1 MIALPTAD
9 RPGVLAELGQTCGSD
24 VGAYVEAVHA
34 FADAGAWGVK
44 VQMIA
49 PERLAAPSARP
60 YWQTTRYAASQ
71 ASSFVLAGVV
81 PHDGWGPVRE
91 ACERRGVAFVATP
104 FDLGAV
110 APLRDLDPD
119 AVKIA
124 SGDITYRQLLD
135 EVGERFAQVILSTG
149 ASVEW
154 EVRQALRWFREAR
167 DAGVWVGGWEAGVM
181 PLACSLEYPCPWEA
195 ANLARVDRL
204 RSITGL
210 PCGYSD
216 HTVQRDPPAATV
228 AGAALGGAGAVL
240 VEKHV
245 ALYESVGMVPD
256 LDMAMGPDLL
266 PYFVEGLTLGAELR
280 GSPSLTPYPGEAAAR
295 EGARRTVYLT
305 RRLEA
310 GDVVTGDDLAILRP
324 CPPGAPPPEQA
335 ASLIGRAVSEAVDPG
350 RVDGWWWE
358 PSSDRLTLVTVA
370 G

>member
-1 MIALPTAD
+1 
-9 RPGVLAELGQTCGSD
+9 
-24 VGAYVEAVHA
+24 VGAYVEAVDA

-44 VQMIA
+44 VQMID
-49 PERLAAPSARP
+49 PGRLAAPGAAP
-60 YWQTTRYAASQ
+60 YWATTRYAGTQ
-71 ASSFVLAGVV
+71 AESFALAGVV
-81 PHDGWGPVRE
+81 PHGGWGPVRE

-104 FDLGAV
+104 FDLGALD
-110 APLRDLDPD
+110 ALMDLDPD

-135 EVGERFAQVILSTG
+135 AVGERFCQVILSTG
-149 ASVEW
+149 ASEDW
-154 EVRQALRWFREAR
+154 EVRQALRWLDAAR
-167 DAGVWVGGWEAGVM
+167 DTWVRETDCPEPGVM
-181 PLACSLEYPCPWEA
+181 PLACSLEYPTPWGS

-204 RSITGL
+204 RLVTGL
-210 PCGYSD
+210 LCGYSD
-216 HTVQRDPPAATV
+216 HTVQRDPSAASV
-228 AGAALGGAGAVL
+228 VGAALGGAGAVL

-350 RVDGWWWE
+350 RVDEWWWE
-358 PSSDRLTLVTVA
+358 SSTDRLTLVTVA